1 MITFKCEHPS
11 SLISDAAIAE
21 TVVMS
26 IPAFAS
32 LPTVLESFERFLRG
46 CGYGFDGVLDIVPHE
61 ESEFGVRAQSAGT
74 TD

>member
-11 SLISDAAIAE
+11 SLLSDAAIAE
-21 TVVMS
+21 TVVVS

-32 LPTVLESFERFLRG
+32 LSTVLESFERFLRG
-46 CGYGFDGVLDIVPHE
+46 CGYEFDGVLDVVPHDE
-61 ESEFGVRAQSAGT
+61 VGFESAST